1 MSQVATMPVLAVGPT
16 VLLRA
21 WRDGDRS
28 AIEPLMELVY
38 DELARMARGVLAGER
53 RDHTLQTRALVHE
66 AYLKL
71 IDAEVDWQDRAHF
84 FALAARA
91 MRRILTDY
99 AKARGRNKRGGN
111 PVRVELADVAATTP
125 AVSIDLIDLAS
136 AIDKLALRDERHAQ
150 LVELH
155 FFAGLEYDEAAEV
168 LGISP
173 RTVGRDLRVARAFLA
188 RELGVSPA

>member
-1 MSQVATMPVLAVGPT
+1 MATGPT

-21 WRDGDRS
+21 WRDGDR
-28 AIEPLMELVY
+28 AALEPLMDLVY
-38 DELARMARGVLAGER
+38 DELARMASGVLSRER

-71 IDAEVDWQDRAHF
+71 IDADVDWQDRAHF

-99 AKARGRNKRGGN
+99 AKARGRHKRGGN
-111 PVRVELADVAATTP
+111 PVRVELADNAAITP

-136 AIDKLALRDERHAQ
+136 AIDKLAMRDERHAQ

-168 LGISP
+168 LGVSP